1 MSLVFCFFKKK
12 YGQIYQDNKH
22 KYVLMRMFMET
33 TPVFSEF

>member
-1 MSLVFCFFKKK
+1 MSLVFFFFFI

-22 KYVLMRMFMET
+22 KDVLMRMFTET